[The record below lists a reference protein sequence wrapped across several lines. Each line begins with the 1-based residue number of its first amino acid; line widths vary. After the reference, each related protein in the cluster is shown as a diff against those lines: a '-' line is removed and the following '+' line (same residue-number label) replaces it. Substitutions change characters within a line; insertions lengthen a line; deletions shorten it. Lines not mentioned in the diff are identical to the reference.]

1 MYKIKKLYCDLRDCV
16 VLFSLYCTP
25 KCVFN
30 TQKAWVTRHE
40 YHTMSFVSSMYH
52 CCQNYWFDQ
61 RRRFKTL
68 IWSRISYRFNN
79 SFFVLSTLVYLRFMF
94 IFKVNTHCLSFNS
107 TLSITNFQIQ
117 HCLHK
122 IQFYKNYVCLGNYFK
137 GQLFT
142 YLSYYF
148 LFPFVPNKS
157 WRPYL

>member
-1 MYKIKKLYCDLRDCV
+1 MHEKLALLGAHIIPYNLWVQCAIVVKITDLTKDGV
-16 VLFSLYCTP
+16 MT
-25 KCVFN
+25 
-30 TQKAWVTRHE
+30 
-40 YHTMSFVSSMYH
+40 
-52 CCQNYWFDQ
+52 
-61 RRRFKTL
+61 TL
-68 IWSRISYRFNN
+68 IWSGISYRFNN